1 MNSINDSK
9 SFIENAE
16 EEPVLNEEIQEAS
29 YISVEEG
36 LEKTLNAVK
45 KILRQKWMYM
55 IIKCQT

>member
-29 YISVEEG
+29 YISVEKG

-45 KILRQKWMYM
+45 KILRQNGC
-55 IIKCQT
+55 I